1 MNKGIK
7 LINMVGRM
15 TSIRPTSNEGRR
27 GRRLDALLAVS
38 VTKENKDKRD
48 ALSFSLHPDLMA
60 QMGVMFGDRLDL
72 EVGQSEWVIFR
83 DPKGWRLYQSYKA
96 KKARAYLKLSFA
108 PGFLDGVPTG
118 NCRNITVSPG
128 RVSFELPAE
137 E

>member
-1 MNKGIK
+1 MNEGIK
-7 LINMVGRM
+7 LINIVGRM
-15 TSIRPTSNEGRR
+15 TNIRPASNYGRR
-27 GRRLDALLAVS
+27 GRRLDALLKVS

-48 ALSFSLHPDLMA
+48 ALSFSFHPDLIE
-60 QMGVMFGDRLDL
+60 QMGVVLGDRLDL
-72 EVGQSEWVIFR
+72 EVGKSEWSIFR

-96 KKARAYLKLSFA
+96 KKARAYLKLSFM

-118 NCRNITVSPG
+118 TCRNIKALPG